1 MERVV
6 LWKESVEGGEQHR
19 LQSVHW
25 RETNPNKEEK
35 RKKKKKEQGKN
46 KENKKRIRKER
57 RKEIRRRRRR
67 RRRKGVAGNAQKT
80 TPNMSRVFFRQDKG
94 NGRDLD
100 WAALLVF
107 LRE

>member
-1 MERVV
+1 MEMERVV

-67 RRRKGVAGNAQKT
+67 RRRKGGRQCSKNHPKHVSSFFQAG
-80 TPNMSRVFFRQDKG
+80 
-94 NGRDLD
+94 
-100 WAALLVF
+100 
-107 LRE
+107 